1 MAKIL
6 VDGLFSD
13 SDPVLEGP
21 KDMLPIVAIVGRTNV
36 GKSTL
41 FNRLVK
47 KNRALTHDRPGVTR
61 DRIYEEVL
69 ADGRPFALVDT
80 GGIDPEASSG
90 LDEAVFFQAREA
102 ISEAEAILLVVD
114 GRAGL
119 TPMDSQL
126 VSFIRKSNKPVHL
139 VVNKVDGAEREHEH
153 MAEFHALGLGMS
165 PVSAAHGHG
174 IADLLDTVL
183 GLLPSADELAGER
196 DEGAPGLRLAL
207 LGRPNVGKSSM
218 INSLVGAKR
227 LIVDSQAGTTRDSV
241 DVVLEREGKS
251 YVFVD
256 TAGIRRRTKV
266 RDELER
272 FSVLRALRTSK
283 RAQVT
288 ILVVDG
294 LQPLSTQDKK
304 LLAYMDR
311 EKTPLI
317 MAVNKVDL
325 IPRKDRAKLKEHYQR
340 AVSFCSHVP
349 IVYTS
354 TVTMAGL
361 GGILPLAERVW
372 RECNIR
378 VGTGELNRF
387 LSAVTSRHQPPVVKR
402 RRPKFYYMTQAGTAP
417 PTFVFFM
424 NDHTLLQP
432 AYKRYLEK
440 QLRKTFG
447 FSMTPVQL
455 VLRTSQG

>member
-1 MAKIL
+1 
-6 VDGLFSD
+6 
-13 SDPVLEGP
+13 
-21 KDMLPIVAIVGRTNV
+21 MLPIVAIVGRTNV

-41 FNRLVK
+41 FNRLIK

-69 ADGRPFALVDT
+69 VEDRAFALVDT

-90 LDEAVFFQAREA
+90 LDEAVFYQAREA
-102 ISEAEAILLVVD
+102 ISESEAILLVVD

-126 VSFIRKSNKPVHL
+126 LDFIRKSNKPVHL
-139 VVNKVDGAEREHEH
+139 VVNKVDGEEREHEL
-153 MAEFHALGLGMS
+153 MAEFHVLGVSMS

-174 IADLLDTVL
+174 ISALMDTVL
-183 GLLPSADELAGER
+183 SLLPSAEGQAETSAG
-196 DEGAPGLRLAL
+196 AVAGLRLAL

-218 INSLVGAKR
+218 INSLVGEKR
-227 LIVDSQAGTTRDSV
+227 LIVDPEAGTTRDSV
-241 DVVLEREGKS
+241 DVVLEKEGKS

-304 LLAYMDR
+304 LLAYLDR
-311 EKTPLI
+311 EKTPMI

-325 IPRKDRAKLKEHYQR
+325 IPRQDRPKLKEHYQR
-340 AVSFCSHVP
+340 AIAFCPHVP

-354 TVTMAGL
+354 TVTKAGL
-361 GGILPLAERVW
+361 GGILPLAEKVW
-372 RECNIR
+372 RECNLR
-378 VGTGELNRF
+378 VGTGELNRV
-387 LSAVTSRHQPPVVKR
+387 LTRTTTRHQPPVVKR
-402 RRPKFYYMTQAGTAP
+402 RRPKFYYMTQAETTP

-424 NDHTLLQP
+424 NDHTLLQS

-440 QLRKTFG
+440 QIRKSFG
-447 FSMTPVQL
+447 FSMAPVQM
-455 VLRTSQG
+455 VFRTSQG

>member
-1 MAKIL
+1 
-6 VDGLFSD
+6 
-13 SDPVLEGP
+13 
-21 KDMLPIVAIVGRTNV
+21 MLPIVAIVGRTNV

-61 DRIYEEVL
+61 DRIYEEVMVQERSL
-69 ADGRPFALVDT
+69 ALVDT

-90 LDEAVFFQAREA
+90 LEEAVFHQAREA
-102 ISEAEAILLVVD
+102 IAEAEAILLVVD

-126 VSFIRKSNKPVHL
+126 VDYIRRSNKPVHL
-139 VVNKVDGAEREHEH
+139 AVNKVDGAEKEDEL
-153 MAEFHALGLGMS
+153 MAEFHALGMDMT

-174 IADLLDTVL
+174 IAELTETMLDLLPASETGTDT
-183 GLLPSADELAGER
+183 GE
-196 DEGAPGLRLAL
+196 AKSPAGLRLAL

-218 INSLVGAKR
+218 INSLVGEKR
-227 LIVDSQAGTTRDSV
+227 LIVDSEAGTTRDSV
-241 DVVLEREGKS
+241 DVLLHREGKS

-256 TAGIRRRTKV
+256 TAGIRRRTRV
-266 RDELER
+266 RDDLER

-294 LQPLSTQDKK
+294 VQPLSTQDKK
-304 LLAYMDR
+304 LLAYLDR
-311 EKTPLI
+311 EKTPMI

-325 IPRKDRAKLKEHYQR
+325 IPRQDRPKLKEHYR
-340 AVSFCSHVP
+340 KAASFCSHVP

-354 TVTMAGL
+354 TVTKAGL
-361 GGILPLAERVW
+361 GGILPLAEKVW
-372 RECNIR
+372 KECNLR
-378 VGTGELNRF
+378 VGTGELNRV
-387 LSAVTSRHQPPVVKR
+387 LSRATARHQPPVVRR
-402 RRPKFYYMTQAGTAP
+402 RRPKFYYMTQAETTP
-417 PTFVFFM
+417 PTFVFFT

-440 QLRKTFG
+440 QIRKSFG
-447 FSMTPVQL
+447 FTMAPVQL
-455 VLRTSQG
+455 VFRTSQG